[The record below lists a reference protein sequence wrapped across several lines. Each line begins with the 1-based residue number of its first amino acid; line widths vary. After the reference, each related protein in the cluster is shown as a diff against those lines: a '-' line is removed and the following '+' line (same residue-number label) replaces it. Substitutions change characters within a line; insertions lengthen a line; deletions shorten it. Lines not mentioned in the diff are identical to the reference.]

1 MQDIDG
7 EFSLSSRKFFL
18 CNKRDSEK
26 NEKQNQSL
34 WGETEGVLDGFYYL
48 FEVGGLITVRE
59 CGRQL
64 SRS

>member
-1 MQDIDG
+1 MQDKDG

-18 CNKRDSEK
+18 CNKRDTENNK
-26 NEKQNQSL
+26 KQNQSL
-34 WGETEGVLDGFYYL
+34 WWETQGVLDGFYYL

-59 CGRQL
+59 CGRQW